1 MGLVRGGL
9 RRLATWDSKRYVEEV
24 SYANSATWEAE
35 HSAAEVQDAFTD
47 AQQDAERIKKK
58 FVANLPPGSPAYDA
72 EWTTRYG
79 SEDRLI
85 FVFSV
90 VLDLEEDFD
99 LEDYPYEAAQN
110 ATEDLR
116 RLLVGTKVDAWGVYV
131 VSVTGR
137 PRSLSGD

>member
-1 MGLVRGGL
+1 M
-9 RRLATWDSKRYVEEV
+9 
-24 SYANSATWEAE
+24 SYANSTTWEAE
-35 HSAAEVQDAFTD
+35 HSAAEVQDAFAGAQRD
-47 AQQDAERIKKK
+47 ADRIKKE
-58 FVANLPPGSPAYDA
+58 FVEDLVAQDSPAYDA

-79 SEDRLI
+79 SDDRLI

-99 LEDYPYEAAQN
+99 LEDYPYEAAQS

-116 RLLVGTKVDAWGVYV
+116 RRLVGTKVDDWGVYV

-137 PRSLSGD
+137 PRSSSGD

>member
-1 MGLVRGGL
+1 M
-9 RRLATWDSKRYVEEV
+9 

-35 HSAAEVQDAFTD
+35 HSAAELQDAFIG
-47 AQQDAERIKKK
+47 AQRDAERIKKE
-58 FVANLPPGSPAYDA
+58 FVDNLAAQDSPAYDA

-79 SEDRLI
+79 SDDRLI

-99 LEDYPYEAAQN
+99 LEDYPYEAAQST
-110 ATEDLR
+110 TEDLR
-116 RLLVGTKVDAWGVYV
+116 RRLVGTKVDDWGVYV